1 MAIGKVTQII
11 GPVID
16 CEFDRTELPRIN
28 EAIRINRRGSED
40 QPESIGDEEGAAAP
54 AKDAF
59 KPNASDFVYAEVLQQ
74 RGNGVVRCVSYN
86 PTEGLMRGLPCESL
100 GSSVKVPVGENIAGR
115 LFDALG
121 RPIDHAGEI
130 NPDNY
135 WPIHRKAP
143 SFTEQFPTETI
154 LETGIKVIDLL
165 VPFSRG
171 GKIGL
176 FGGAGVGKTVLILE
190 LIRNIAS
197 EHGGF
202 SVFTGVGERSR
213 EGNDLWN
220 EMKQSGVLDKT
231 IMVFGQMNET
241 SGARMR
247 APLAGLTMA
256 EYLRDEKHKDVLLF
270 IDNIYRFVQAGS
282 EVSALLG
289 RIPSAVGYQPTL
301 TEEVG
306 ELQERIT
313 STRNGSITSI
323 QAVYVPADDITDP
336 APATTFSHLDA
347 NIVLSR
353 AVVELGIYPAVDPLE
368 SSSRIL
374 TEDVVGLEHYNVARK
389 IQAMLQRYKELQDI
403 IAILGMEELSEA
415 DRQTVARARKVQRY
429 LSQPFFVTADSTG
442 FAPRYVPLKE
452 TIKAFGELISGSLD
466 HIPEQCFFMK
476 GGLDDVIKAYKDL
489 TP

>member
-1 MAIGKVTQII
+1 MATGKTVQII

-16 CEFDRTELPRIN
+16 CEFRLGEVPKINDAVRI
-28 EAIRINRRGSED
+28 IVSETGE
-40 QPESIGDEEGAAAP
+40 ESD
-54 AKDAF
+54 KD
-59 KPNASDFVYAEVLQQ
+59 VYAEVLQQ
-74 RGNGVVRCVSYN
+74 RGHGVVRCVSFN
-86 PTEGLMRGLPCESL
+86 ATEGLMRGMRAESL
-100 GSSVKVPVGENIAGR
+100 GSSVQVPVGEKNMGR
-115 LFDALG
+115 LFNVLG
-121 RPIDHAGEI
+121 QPIDNLGPVEAEAMRS
-130 NPDNY
+130 
-135 WPIHRKAP
+135 IHRKAP
-143 SFTEQFPTETI
+143 SFTDQFTQASM

-197 EHGGF
+197 EHGGY

-213 EGNDLWN
+213 EGNDLWG
-220 EMKQSGVLDKT
+220 EMKESGVLDKT

-247 APLAGLTMA
+247 VPLTGLTMA
-256 EYLRDEKHKDVLLF
+256 EYLRDEKKKDVLLF
-270 IDNIYRFVQAGS
+270 IDNIYRFIQAGS

-301 TEEVG
+301 FNEVG

-353 AVVELGIYPAVDPLE
+353 SVVELGIYPAVDPLE

-374 TEDVVGLEHYNVARK
+374 SEDVVGKEHYHVARMVQE
-389 IQAMLQRYKELQDI
+389 ILQRYKELQDI
-403 IAILGMEELSEA
+403 IAILGMEELSES
-415 DRQTVARARKVQRY
+415 DRLTVSRARKIQRY

-442 FAPRYVPLKE
+442 YAPRYVPVEK
-452 TIKAFGELISGSLD
+452 TVRAFGEIISGSLD
-466 HIPEQCFFMK
+466 HIPEQHFFMK
-476 GGLDDVIKAYKDL
+476 GDIDDVIKSYKEEA
-489 TP
+489 

>member
-1 MAIGKVTQII
+1 M
-11 GPVID
+11 
-16 CEFDRTELPRIN
+16 
-28 EAIRINRRGSED
+28 
-40 QPESIGDEEGAAAP
+40 
-54 AKDAF
+54 
-59 KPNASDFVYAEVLQQ
+59 KPNADDFIYAEVLQQ

-100 GSSVKVPVGENIAGR
+100 GSSIKVPVGEHIAGR

-121 RPIDHAGEI
+121 RPIDHAGDI
-130 NPDNY
+130 QPDNY

-374 TEDVVGLEHYNVARK
+374 TEDVVGAEHYHVARN

-415 DRQTVARARKVQRY
+415 DRQTVSRARKVQRY